1 VVNDELE
8 LSLHLDGRLPPDRA
22 EVLARRLEAEPELR
36 ARFETMQRLQAL
48 SAGLGFAQAEFTAD
62 DVRRRRTGR
71 TWWRAAAAVAAV
83 ALLALTHGSAFL
95 LGTRRAPA
103 PEVSRTPLDETE
115 DLLAR
120 AARID
125 PAAPPAE
132 LRSQLIGL
140 RERIRPLPDQLSA
153 WKAPA
158 APQRRRAAEYADALI
173 QLELAFEEV
182 SDPAFR
188 AVAVASIAR
197 SSLEGELPARF
208 LPATAQSYA
217 RADPLGGGRFRIV
230 VVRPVD
236 GIPRL
241 LVDEGTPTELE
252 ERHEGV
258 RFIHGEGD

>member
-1 VVNDELE
+1 MNDELE

-22 EVLARRLEAEPELR
+22 EALARRLDAEPELR
-36 ARFETMQRLQAL
+36 ARFERMQRLQEL

-71 TWWRAAAAVAAV
+71 AWWRAAAAVAAV

-95 LGTRRAPA
+95 LGTQRAPA
-103 PEVSRTPLDETE
+103 PEASRTPLDETE

-140 RERIRPLPDQLSA
+140 RERIRPLPDQLNA
-153 WKAPA
+153 WQAPTR
-158 APQRRRAAEYADALI
+158 QRRRAAEYADALI

-197 SSLEGELPARF
+197 SSLEGELPPRF

-236 GIPRL
+236 GVPRL
-241 LVDEGTPTELE
+241 IVDEGTTAELE
-252 ERHEGV
+252 QRHEGV
-258 RFIHGEGD
+258 RFIHGKGD

>member
-140 RERIRPLPDQLSA
+140 RERIRPLPDQLNS
-153 WKAPA
+153 WQAP
-158 APQRRRAAEYADALI
+158 APQRRRAAEYHEALV

-208 LPATAQSYA
+208 LPATARSYA

-236 GIPRL
+236 GVQRL
-241 LVDEGTPTELE
+241 IVDEGTAAELE

-258 RFIHGEGD
+258 RFIHGKGD